1 MSHDLLASSKET
13 SPNLTCWQ
21 DMNQIQEYRERAAQ
35 ARRLADSVLDD
46 GVREQ
51 LETAASDYDRMAD
64 QLEDEATRGK

>member
-1 MSHDLLASSKET
+1 
-13 SPNLTCWQ
+13 
-21 DMNQIQEYRERAAQ
+21 MNQIQEYRERAAL
-35 ARRLADSVLDD
+35 ARRLADSVLDN